1 MFLMLSSLFYLY
13 IVLDVVSILGSPTT
27 KDVNNEGLTFSAV
40 APANPTLEPH
50 LGIVGYN
57 DNADSP
63 IKLTPSVMLSISCL
77 TTIVNDDVFHVFK

>member
-1 MFLMLSSLFYLY
+1 MPSSLLFLC
-13 IVLDVVSILGSPTT
+13 IIIATVSILGSPTT
-27 KDVNNEGLTFSAV
+27 KDVNNEGLKFSAV
-40 APANPTLEPH
+40 APANPTLGPH
-50 LGIVGYN
+50 LGIVGYY